1 MDKTKIYFVFHRLCL
16 RNKPEKIEEEVIE
29 VESENDVQVP
39 GKGSPKKEIKKTNL
53 KDVIDIE
60 SEKPKSVVE
69 EKKVDSAAFK
79 EVKPMEEDEI
89 IEVVD
94 LEEEEERE
102 NEKKIASPV
111 KEVKIAFPVR
121 EVKIASPIK
130 EVNIASPVKEVR
142 IASPIKPVIVDTASP
157 KKIDSPK
164 PSFIKVDSPK
174 KSETIKS
181 PQKSVIAEAEEKETE
196 MDVAESNIATS
207 TEKKDEEVIEVDD
220 DSTDSKTE
228 KKVEDVSSNEKE
240 NKIVKPEKVSKKS
253 DDLKLGRRESGRFWK
268 SDRDRFRSVIKS
280 KGLKQVCC

>member
-111 KEVKIAFPVR
+111 KEVKIAFPVK

-130 EVNIASPVKEVR
+130 EVR
-142 IASPIKPVIVDTASP
+142 ISSPIKPVIVDTASP

-164 PSFIKVDSPK
+164 PSYIKVDSPK

-196 MDVAESNIATS
+196 MDVAESNIETS
-207 TEKKDEEVIEVDD
+207 TEKKDEDVIEVDD
-220 DSTDSKTE
+220 DSTDTKTE
-228 KKVEDVSSNEKE
+228 KKVEDISSNEKE